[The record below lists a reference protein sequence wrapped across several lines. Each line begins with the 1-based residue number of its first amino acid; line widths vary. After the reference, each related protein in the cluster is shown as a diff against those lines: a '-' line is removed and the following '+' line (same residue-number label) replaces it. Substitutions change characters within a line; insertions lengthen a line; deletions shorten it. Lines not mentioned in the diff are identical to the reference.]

1 MSKKKQTPI
10 VRWLG
15 AFGGRRKEV
24 EESISFEL
32 TRPASDV
39 VCCEPIWNGRSRLS
53 TRQSRIGLMLDMTKS
68 EFVKA
73 YAYDA
78 YTYSKEGNWIMG
90 QHRKETRCKSSKCVT
105 TSYEDL
111 GKLGRFREEKAPG
124 NTYMP
129 EQGINQYH
137 GEVLIRNAHYK
148 AVVLRKGTKGNEIR
162 QEARELAEKFGLP
175 LVTVDGQVIF
185 S

>member
-1 MSKKKQTPI
+1 M
-10 VRWLG
+10 V
-15 AFGGRRKEV
+15 
-24 EESISFEL
+24 
-32 TRPASDV
+32 
-39 VCCEPIWNGRSRLS
+39 
-53 TRQSRIGLMLDMTKS
+53 DMTKS

-78 YTYSKEGNWIMG
+78 YTHSKEGNWIMG
-90 QHRKETRCKSSKCVT
+90 QHREETRCKSPKCVT

-111 GKLGRFREEKAPG
+111 GKLGRFREEKAFG
-124 NTYMP
+124 NTYVP
-129 EQGINQYH
+129 EEEINQYH
-137 GEVLIRNAHYK
+137 GEALIRNAHYK

-175 LVTVDGQVIF
+175 LVTEDGQVIL